1 MIVGIGMDVVEI
13 CRIRDLAQRHAAFL
27 TQTFAPA
34 ELHHCQDKA
43 NPFPHLA
50 ARFAAKEAVFKA
62 LGTGWSNGLK
72 WTDVVVENN
81 AAGKPAIRL
90 SGAARRLAERL
101 GAHKIHLSLTH
112 TGAYA
117 GAQVVLERLPIGLAQ
132 SQETETISTR
142 HARCLPHQRESR
154 MSFSQISIARE
165 KTRERRLRR

>member
-13 CRIRDLAQRHAAFL
+13 WRIRDLAQRHAAFL
-27 TQTFAPA
+27 TQTFAPT
-34 ELHHCQDKA
+34 ELHHCQNKA

-72 WTDVVVENN
+72 WTDVAVENN

-112 TGAYA
+112 TGPYA
-117 GAQVVLERLPIGLAQ
+117 GAQVVLEQLSLHQAQ
-132 SQETETISTR
+132 SQEAETISTR
-142 HARCLPHQRESR
+142 HARCLPQRQTGLGR
-154 MSFSQISIARE
+154 
-165 KTRERRLRR
+165 

>member
-13 CRIRDLAQRHAAFL
+13 GRIRDLAQHHAAFL
-27 TQTFAPA
+27 TRTFSPC
-34 ELHHCQDKA
+34 ELDHCQQKV

-62 LGTGWSNGLK
+62 LGTGWSGGLK
-72 WTDVVVENN
+72 WTDVAVENN

-90 SGAARRLAERL
+90 RGVARRLAEHQ

-117 GAQVVLERLPIGLAQ
+117 GAQVVLENLPAHLSQTGNSETASTTRSRRLPRQQSGLA
-132 SQETETISTR
+132 R
-142 HARCLPHQRESR
+142 
-154 MSFSQISIARE
+154 
-165 KTRERRLRR
+165 